1 MRLVLGI
8 AVLVAVVLMASNIR
22 SAALPGPRG
31 AVAVGSVSGALNG
44 AFAMGGPPA
53 ILMYFSSPGQVR
65 AGRASLIVFFLFTD
79 VMGTA
84 SAAVGG
90 LITPDLVRQT
100 LLLVP
105 LTLLGVG
112 VGSWWFRR
120 TGAEDVRRYVLWLL
134 VGLACLI
141 VSQALRS

>member
-1 MRLVLGI
+1 MGNYVIAGVGNYVIVNPSNLGNYVI
-8 AVLVAVVLMASNIR
+8 ADM
-22 SAALPGPRG
+22 
-31 AVAVGSVSGALNG
+31 
-44 AFAMGGPPA
+44 
-53 ILMYFSSPGQVR
+53 
-65 AGRASLIVFFLFTD
+65 
-79 VMGTA
+79 MGTA
-84 SAAVGG
+84 SAGVGG